1 MATAIEIKYCRHCGQ
16 LESMHSTLDVVN
28 DRNIIKVW
36 CACGAE
42 EPRFAMLGANEPY
55 YLQVETRVD
64 TEGASRNDGDDQGD
78 VLEEHEQE
86 AEELPATAD

>member
-16 LESMHSTLDVVN
+16 LENMHSTMDVVN

-55 YLQVETRVD
+55 YLQIETRMEEASEHED
-64 TEGASRNDGDDQGD
+64 TDSGD
-78 VLEEHEQE
+78 VQAGGE
-86 AEELPATAD
+86 AGRESDA